1 MPASKNTTFVPAAA
15 LSNANP
21 TDANPTEHAQ
31 PEPTQPEPTQPK
43 PTVAAW
49 QRARERLELS
59 KARIAGQIN
68 SYPTPITG
76 CDAQFDYLLEQ
87 RGKLTEELGRLEAA
101 RRDSTGKNDGGA
113 ALADIISSSEFLDV
127 PDG

>member
-1 MPASKNTTFVPAAA
+1 MPASKNTTFVPASA
-15 LSNANP
+15 LSNASP
-21 TDANPTEHAQ
+21 PDANPTEHAQ
-31 PEPTQPEPTQPK
+31 PEPTQPE

-101 RRDSTGKNDGGA
+101 RLDSAGRNDGVA
-113 ALADIISSSEFLDV
+113 ALADFISSSEFLDV